1 MVCRFMMC
9 ESFEV
14 MASGTLVGMVP
25 AAFVNEC
32 MSTDQCLPILVEWAD
47 LGRGSGTGLY
57 RPPRAS
63 VLKSGGRYGKV
74 RPFPR

>member
-1 MVCRFMMC
+1 MVCRLMMC

-14 MASGTLVGMVP
+14 MASETLVGMMP

-47 LGRGSGTGLY
+47 LGRGAPEPAFTL
-57 RPPRAS
+57 RLAPQC
-63 VLKSGGRYGKV
+63 
-74 RPFPR
+74 